1 MVAGAAMRA
10 HASGYGV
17 TRVPAGT
24 GLLTLALLLVVALL
38 ATAAQAGVRQQL
50 IIEDE
55 HRLLELG
62 RPAQLHALDE
72 IGALG
77 ADKIRAVV
85 WWRFMLAEPNRRP
98 GRGDRAASPRS
109 AVYDSRAWAMLDSL
123 VAETQRRGIA
133 LVLNPAAASGVRNTH
148 LHLPGWARKPSGAP
162 DVRGFARFVTALGR
176 RYSGRFHTGP
186 GQGALPFVREWSIWN
201 EANSR
206 IFLRPQWRRVGGRS
220 IPWSPVVYRKLY
232 RRSARALRRTSRG
245 RRSIYFGETA
255 SGGATQAAPLAS
267 VAPGLFVRELAC
279 VDSELRPLR
288 GAQARIRGCRRYR
301 RLDTDGLAT
310 HFYSGNDG
318 MASTLLFDPRGDV
331 WGPAHPERP
340 VGLVRALGDQGR
352 LPRDLPV
359 YNTEAGF
366 QFDPIR
372 RPLLGAE
379 AQAFEL
385 NLAEYLQ
392 WRTPGI
398 GSFAQYLINDDPFW
412 FSGLRSINGRAK
424 PAYAAFRMPI
434 MVRPGPPGHVR
445 IWGAS
450 LGRRQGRPVEIWRN
464 GLPTLITVRP
474 DNPQGYFD
482 VVVPEGTPGARF
494 QLSDGLLG
502 ARSRAMVALPAGT
515 VPD

>member
-1 MVAGAAMRA
+1 MRA
-10 HASGYGV
+10 HARGYS
-17 TRVPAGT
+17 TRVPVTTGT
-24 GLLTLALLLVVALL
+24 LALTLALLLAVLLVAP
-38 ATAAQAGVRQQL
+38 AAQAGVRQQL

-55 HRLLELG
+55 HRLLEHG
-62 RPAQLHALDE
+62 RHAQLRALDE

-85 WWRFMLAEPNRRP
+85 WWRFMLADPRRRP
-98 GRGDRAASPRS
+98 GRGDNAASPRS
-109 AVYDSRAWAMLDSL
+109 AVYDPRAWAMLDSL
-123 VAETQRRGIA
+123 VSETQRRGIA
-133 LVLNPAAASGVRNTH
+133 LVLNPAAASGVRSSH
-148 LHLPGWARKPSGAP
+148 LHLPGWALQPSGAP
-162 DVRGFARFVTALGR
+162 DVRGFARFVKALGR
-176 RYSGRFHTGP
+176 RYSGRFHPGP

-206 IFLRPQWRRVGGRS
+206 LFLRPQWRRIGGQS
-220 IPWSPVVYRKLY
+220 IPWSPVIYRRLY
-232 RRSARALRRTSRG
+232 RRSARTLRRTSA
-245 RRSIYFGETA
+245 RRRMIYFGETA
-255 SGGATQAAPLAS
+255 SGGAAEAAPLAS

-288 GAQARIRGCRRYR
+288 GEQARIRGCRRYR

-318 MASTLLFDPRGDV
+318 MASALLFDPRADV
-331 WGPAHPERP
+331 WGPANPERP
-340 VGLVRALGDQGR
+340 VRLVHELGDRGR
-352 LPRDLPV
+352 LPRNLPV

-398 GSFAQYLINDDPFW
+398 GSFAQYLINDDLFW
-412 FSGLRSINGRAK
+412 FSGLRSIDGRAK
-424 PAYAAFRMPI
+424 QAYAAFRMPI
-434 MVRPGPPGHVR
+434 MVRAGPPGHVR

-464 GLPTLITVRP
+464 GLPALITVRP
-474 DNPQGYFD
+474 DNPRGYFD
-482 VVVPEGTPGARF
+482 VVVPEGTPGSRF

-502 ARSRAMVALPAGT
+502 ARSRAMAALPAGT